1 LGRGRIKEVR
11 DKTGGGERMTGIE
24 TAAGAAAGGVLGYLW
39 HRLVGCSTGGCPIVR
54 NPYLSVVWGALLG
67 ATFSLGR

>member
-1 LGRGRIKEVR
+1 
-11 DKTGGGERMTGIE
+11 MTGIE

-39 HRLVGCSTGGCPIVR
+39 HRLVGCSTGSCPIVR

-67 ATFSLGR
+67 FSFSLGR